1 MFTGIVKELGRVE
14 AVDASEDGARLRIAA
29 ELAFELAE
37 GDSVAVNGACL
48 TATSVA
54 DGAFEADVMH
64 QTLSLTTLGE
74 LEGSS
79 SVNLELPLRPTDRL
93 GGHVVQ
99 GHVDGTATVTD
110 LTADGF
116 AKRLR
121 IELPDELSPYVVE
134 RGSIAIEGV
143 SLTISDLTDSGLEVS
158 LIPETLERTTLGGLK
173 AGDRVNVECDVLA
186 RYVRRQLSGDS
197 GVSPFLREGA
207 PQAKPRSNPLYE
219 EE

>member
-14 AVDASEDGARLRIAA
+14 AVDTSDDGARLRITADIA
-29 ELAFELAE
+29 SELAE

-48 TATSVA
+48 TATSVG

-74 LEGSS
+74 LDASS
-79 SVNLELPLRPTDRL
+79 AVNLELPLRATDRL

-99 GHVDGTATVTD
+99 GHVDGTATVRD
-110 LTADGF
+110 ISEDGF

-121 IELPDELSPYVVE
+121 IELPNELLPYVVE

-143 SLTISDLTDSGLEVS
+143 SLTIADLTDAGLEVS
-158 LIPETLERTTLGGLK
+158 LIPETLERTTLGSLEP
-173 AGDRVNVECDVLA
+173 GDQVNVECDVLA
-186 RYVRRQLSGDS
+186 RYVRRQLSGDG
-197 GVSPFLREGA
+197 GVSPLTTDKE
-207 PQAKPRSNPLYE
+207 
-219 EE
+219 

>member
-14 AVDASEDGARLRIAA
+14 SVDSSDEGARLRIAGG
-29 ELAFELAE
+29 LASELAE

-48 TATSVA
+48 TATSVG
-54 DGAFEADVMH
+54 DGSFQADVMH

-74 LEGSS
+74 LEESS
-79 SVNLELPLRPTDRL
+79 PVNLELPLRPTDRL

-110 LTADGF
+110 LVADGF

-121 IELPDELSPYVVE
+121 VELPVDLLPYVVE

-143 SLTISDLTDSGLEVS
+143 SLTVAGLTDDGLEVS
-158 LIPETLERTTLGGLK
+158 LIPETLERTTLGSVEP
-173 AGDRVNVECDVLA
+173 GDRLNVECDVLA
-186 RYVRRQLSGDS
+186 RYVQRQLSPS
-197 GVSPFLREGA
+197 TTKEH
-207 PQAKPRSNPLYE
+207 
-219 EE
+219 